1 MNQLTKNKRLLTVL
15 NVIVVT
21 GLILLNYLGLFSSGG
36 DSGFLLVSVG
46 IFVLAMYRPAVVFAL
61 LVGVIPIEIINIIP
75 EQFGFA
81 LRPYQL
87 LAGILFGAIVLRALF
102 GGKTH
107 LPLRQTGRNA
117 SLRRVRWSIFDTL
130 IVIFI
135 ALGFGNYFALGMH
148 ATSLKPSLIVLS
160 FGILYFVVRFFV
172 RTKED
177 LLALFPIL
185 ISSGVVIGLYGIFQ
199 NLLFLTGKNSMEVMP
214 GRPNATFA
222 EADWLGVYMVFIIA
236 VALSYL
242 YYNANHKHLWKFF
255 DIALFSSTTVFFVTL
270 IITVARSAWLGAL
283 VVIFVY
289 LAILFLQ
296 KRYKLMAMHLFWI
309 FAVSLTS
316 FIIVLLF
323 HLTNFELFNR
333 VASTGNG
340 LQEITVSCQC
350 SGQACLSTTSVINDV
365 SELAQ
370 YNCRHINLEEIES
383 EKAGGNE
390 VLKIYRRDP
399 NVAVRSDVYSK
410 TVTLI
415 KQNPI
420 IGYGWGS
427 SGKLLGNDENGTP
440 LNASNVFL
448 ETVLSIGII
457 GGVILALI
465 FGFAFV
471 VAIKILRNTKSSRQ
485 KTVAIFVVIGSFA
498 IIVPNLFNAGL
509 LLGFVWLFFG
519 TIAVLQKM

>member
-1 MNQLTKNKRLLTVL
+1 MNQLAKNKRLLTVL
-15 NVIVVT
+15 NVVVIV
-21 GLILLNYLGLFSSGG
+21 GLILLNYLGLFSSGEG
-36 DSGFLLVSVG
+36 SGFLLVSAG
-46 IFVLAMYRPAVVFAL
+46 IFVLALYQPVIVFAL
-61 LVGVIPIEIINIIP
+61 LVGVVPIEIINIIP
-75 EQFGFA
+75 EQFGFE

-87 LAGILFGAIVLRALF
+87 LTVILFGAIVLRALF

-107 LPLRQTGRNA
+107 LPLRQTGLNA
-117 SLRRVRWSIFDTL
+117 SLRRERWSIFDTL
-130 IVIFI
+130 IIIFVI
-135 ALGFGNYFALGMH
+135 LGFVNYLTTSLT
-148 ATSLKPSLIVLS
+148 TSLKGSLIVLS
-160 FGILYFVVRFFV
+160 FGLLYFIVRYFV
-172 RTKED
+172 RSKED
-177 LLALFPIL
+177 LLALFPIF
-185 ISSGVVIGLYGIFQ
+185 ISSGVVIGLYGILQ
-199 NLLFLTGKNSMEVMP
+199 NILFLMGKSSLEVMP

-222 EADWLGVYMVFIIA
+222 EPDWLGIYIVFIIA

-242 YYNANHKHLWKFF
+242 YYNAHHKHLWKFF
-255 DIALFSSTTVFFVTL
+255 DIALFTSTVVFFVTL
-270 IITVARSAWLGAL
+270 IITVARSAWLGAA

-296 KRYKLMAMHLFWI
+296 KRYKLVAIHLFWI
-309 FAVSLTS
+309 FAVSLLS
-316 FIIVLLF
+316 LVIVLLF

-350 SGQACLSTTSVINDV
+350 SGQACLSTTSVIDDV

-390 VLKIYRRDP
+390 IFKIYRRDP
-399 NVAVRSDVYSK
+399 NIAVRSDVYSK

-427 SGKLLGNDENGTP
+427 SGELLGSDENGTP
-440 LNASNVFL
+440 LNASNIFL
-448 ETVLSIGII
+448 ETILSIGVI
-457 GGVILALI
+457 GGVILVLI
-465 FGFAFV
+465 FGLTFV
-471 VAIKILRNTKSSRQ
+471 LAIKAMQNTKSSRQ
-485 KTVAIFVVIGSFA
+485 KTVAIFAIIGSVA

-509 LLGFVWLFFG
+509 FLGFVWLFFG
-519 TIAVLQKM
+519 TIAILQKM